1 MNVKKLTVLSN
12 AVENATG
19 HGSCP
24 PNRGCAIWQP
34 RYVAGTA
41 ATMHKRSDT
50 EWKLTFLDLSHQQEP
65 AVFVNRDTKVIC
77 QGMTV
82 KNGTFHTEQ
91 AIEYGTQM
99 VGGVTPKKGGTK
111 HLGLPV
117 FNTVAEAKEATGAN
131 ATVIYIP
138 PPFAAS
144 GIMEAIDAEMELVVC
159 ITEGIPQQDMVK
171 VKKKLLGQTKT
182 KLIGPNCPGII
193 KPGECKIGI
202 MPGYIHKPGKI
213 GIVSRSGT
221 LTYEA
226 VFQTTNEGLGQSTV
240 VGIGG
245 DPFNGTNFVDCLEKF
260 VKDPETAGIIMI
272 GEIGGTAEEEAAE
285 FITKSGTNKPV
296 VSFIAGL
303 TAPPG
308 RRMGH
313 AGAIIS
319 GGKGKASDKIEALQA
334 AGVKVVDS
342 PAQMGR
348 AMREVM
354 AEQQL
359 L

>member
-1 MNVKKLTVLSN
+1 MVRCQQAFRLLSATLNEAVL
-12 AVENATG
+12 
-19 HGSCP
+19 GSGW
-24 PNRGCAIWQP
+24 RSFSQ
-34 RYVAGTA
+34 A
-41 ATMHKRSDT
+41 AA
-50 EWKLTFLDLSHQQEP
+50 P
-65 AVFVNRDTKVIC
+65 AVFVDKNTKVIC
-77 QGMTV
+77 QGLTG
-82 KNGTFHTEQ
+82 KNGSFHTEQ
-91 AIEYGTQM
+91 AIAYGTQM
-99 VGGVTPKKGGTK
+99 VGGVVPKKGGST

-117 FNTVAEAKEATGAN
+117 FNTVSEAKQATGCN
-131 ATVIYIP
+131 ASVIYVP
-138 PPFAAS
+138 PPFAAA
-144 GIMEAIDAEMELVVC
+144 AILESVKAEMDLVVC
-159 ITEGIPQQDMVK
+159 ITEGIPQHDMVK
-171 VKKKLLGQTKT
+171 VKKIMSEQNKT
-182 KLIGPNCPGII
+182 RLIGPNCPGII

-226 VFQTTNEGLGQSTV
+226 VYQTTSEGLGQSTV

-260 VKDPETAGIIMI
+260 VNDPQTEGIIMI

-285 FITKSGTNKPV
+285 FIRASGTQKPV

-319 GGKGKASDKIEALQA
+319 GGKGKATDKIAALEA
-334 AGVKVVDS
+334 AGVTISKS
-342 PAQMGR
+342 PAQLGTTMKK
-348 AMREVM
+348 VM
-354 AEQQL
+354 QDRGL